1 MPSEQS
7 IKIFSG
13 SSNPQLARK
22 ICEGLDVPLG
32 AARNVRFS
40 DGEMF
45 VEIGENVRGA
55 ETFVIQSTCSP
66 ANDHIMELVIMVDA
80 LKRASAKSIC
90 AVVPYF
96 GYARQDRKV
105 APRTPITAKL
115 VSDLIT
121 AAGTTRVL
129 SIDLHAGQIQ
139 GFFNIPVDHLYAM
152 PVLLEHLKVHHP
164 PEESVIVSPDAGGLE
179 RARAYSKRHGAS
191 LAIVDK
197 RRPQPN
203 VAKIM
208 NLIGEVKG
216 YDAILVDDMIDTAG
230 TLTEAANALL
240 EKGARRVFAYATHA
254 VLSGPAVE
262 RIEKSPIEKV
272 VVTDTIP
279 LNPAAAACNK
289 LEVLSTAPLLAKA
302 LRRIHL
308 GESVSSLFV

>member
-1 MPSEQS
+1 MPSEAH
-7 IKIFSG
+7 IKIFAG

-22 ICEGLDVPLG
+22 ICESLDVPLG

-55 ETFVIQSTCSP
+55 EVFVVQSSSSP
-66 ANDHIMELVIMVDA
+66 ANDHIMELVIMIDA

-90 AVVPYF
+90 AVMPYF

-121 AAGTTRVL
+121 AAGATRVL

-152 PVLLEHLKVHHP
+152 PVLLDYMKDKHP
-164 PEESVIVSPDAGGLE
+164 PDETVIVSPDAGGVE
-179 RARAYSKRHGAS
+179 RARAYSKRHGGT

-208 NLIGEVKG
+208 NLIGDVKG
-216 YDAILVDDMIDTAG
+216 RDAVLVDDMVDTAG
-230 TLTEAANALL
+230 TLTEAAAALI
-240 EKGARRVFAYATHA
+240 EKGARRVFAYATHP
-254 VLSGPAVE
+254 VLSGPAIERLERSPVE
-262 RIEKSPIEKV
+262 KL

-279 LNPAAAACNK
+279 LRPEAQACK
-289 LEVLSTAPLLAKA
+289 KIEVLTTAPLLAKA

>member
-1 MPSEQS
+1 MPSEQH
-7 IKIFSG
+7 IKIFAG

-32 AARNVRFS
+32 SARNVRFS

-55 ETFVIQSTCSP
+55 EVFVIQSTCSP
-66 ANDHIMELVIMVDA
+66 ANDHIMELLIMVDA

-90 AVVPYF
+90 AVMPYF

-115 VSDLIT
+115 VSDLIN
-121 AAGTTRVL
+121 AAGATRVL
-129 SIDLHAGQIQ
+129 SVDLHAGQIQ

-152 PVLLEHLKVHHP
+152 PVLLEHMRVSHP

-179 RARAYSKRHGAS
+179 RARAYSKRHGGT

-216 YDAILVDDMIDTAG
+216 LDAILVDDMIDTAG

-240 EKGARRVFAYATHA
+240 EKGARRVFAYATHP
-254 VLSGPAVE
+254 VLSGPAVD

-279 LNPAAAACNK
+279 LNPAAAASSK
-289 LEVLSTAPLLAKA
+289 IEALSTASLLAKA